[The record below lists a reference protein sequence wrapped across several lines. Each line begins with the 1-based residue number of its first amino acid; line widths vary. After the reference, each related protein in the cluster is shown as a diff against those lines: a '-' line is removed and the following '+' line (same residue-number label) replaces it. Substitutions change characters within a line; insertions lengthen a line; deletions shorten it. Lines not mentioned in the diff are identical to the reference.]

1 MAATCLPWSAL
12 YLTEWT
18 PDSFRRDSLDSDD
31 EGRDERRA
39 SKRHRHEK
47 EDREPKEESQLPG
60 PPGGVADEDEPM
72 EGDDRFAW
80 LSVPG
85 SPSIAAM

>member
-1 MAATCLPWSAL
+1 MPRSAQ

-18 PDSFRRDSLDSDD
+18 PDSCRRDSPDSDD

-47 EDREPKEESQLPG
+47 EDREPKEDSQLPG
-60 PPGGVADEDEPM
+60 PPGGVADEDVPM
-72 EGDDRFAW
+72 EGDNRFAW
-80 LSVPG
+80 LSFPG
-85 SPSIAAM
+85 SLSIGAV